1 MKIYSTSLVTTDRNK
16 IETPFFNRSDWQ
28 KSKRLAE
35 PSINKAVWK
44 WAQFMLVEAQIHIV
58 YFGRQFT
65 KMEQNYN
72 GKILG

>member
-1 MKIYSTSLVTTDRNK
+1 M
-16 IETPFFNRSDWQ
+16 SDWPR
-28 KSKRLAE
+28 SKRSAE
-35 PSINKAVWK
+35 PSVNKAVQK

-72 GKILG
+72 GKILCQSFIYSNLSQEGH

>member
-1 MKIYSTSLVTTDRNK
+1 MEVGTIY
-16 IETPFFNRSDWQ
+16 
-28 KSKRLAE
+28 
-35 PSINKAVWK
+35 
-44 WAQFMLVEAQIHIV
+44 AQFMLVEAQIHIV